1 MLENYYSCRNSDFFF
16 AKKYILLPSI
26 EYKATLYASS
36 RGYVTEI
43 RAWIFTLSDQTSQT
57 RASKSKQSC
66 KNNQKVN
73 IVLSKVKSTTLSYFS
88 A

>member
-1 MLENYYSCRNSDFFF
+1 MLENYYSWGQGLLF

-43 RAWIFTLSDQTSQT
+43 RA
-57 RASKSKQSC
+57 
-66 KNNQKVN
+66 
-73 IVLSKVKSTTLSYFS
+73 
-88 A
+88 